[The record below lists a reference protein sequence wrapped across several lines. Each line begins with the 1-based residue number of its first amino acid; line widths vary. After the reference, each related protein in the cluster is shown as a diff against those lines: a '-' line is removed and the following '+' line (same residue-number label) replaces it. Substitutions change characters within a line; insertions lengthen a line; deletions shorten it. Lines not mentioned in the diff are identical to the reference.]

1 MISSKFQI
9 TKKSIENIEEF
20 LDTII
25 DKIELPTSEKLDFK
39 EENKTNLIASIQELM
54 SNGHKE
60 KEAVK
65 IAIDRFGDFNDL
77 HNETIKFNTKIKTL
91 SKFKNISLLTYILL
105 FGSIRG
111 AFVDKESIKFY
122 LILSLMGGVLLVIK
136 NNSITNKKYKNIIKI
151 CDISILIILTM
162 FYKFFHSS
170 LRIRDLTAMLI
181 IILYFYMY
189 FKLLFDRKL
198 Y

>member
-162 FYKFFHSS
+162 FYKFFPSS